1 MNKQIYLINGLESES
16 YESFTARMMG
26 LAESIVDRAEVLKL
40 TLTKAAP
47 PLVSIIPFKK
57 KKVAAFSVYS
67 EREVLLQE
75 LAQSP
80 GFAGAYA
87 AEEAIPRAYKRDWAD
102 KTFTPGI
109 CLFTL
114 FKQKQDIS
122 YEAFI
127 HFWHNVHTPLSL
139 KILPLWN
146 YNRNVVKQKRTED
159 SIHWDGIVEEQFKTQ
174 SDLLNPFKFFG
185 NPLVMFYRM
194 WQVYIDTKSFL
205 DYDSIEPYFAHE
217 IYIKS

>member
-1 MNKQIYLINGLESES
+1 M
-16 YESFTARMMG
+16 
-26 LAESIVDRAEVLKL
+26 
-40 TLTKAAP
+40 
-47 PLVSIIPFKK
+47 
-57 KKVAAFSVYS
+57 
-67 EREVLLQE
+67 
-75 LAQSP
+75 
-80 GFAGAYA
+80 
-87 AEEAIPRAYKRDWAD
+87 
-102 KTFTPGI
+102 

-122 YEAFI
+122 YDAFI
-127 HFWHNVHTPLSL
+127 HFWHEVHTPLSL

-159 SIHWDGIVEEQFKTQ
+159 SVHWDGIVEEQFKTT
-174 SDLLNPFKFFG
+174 SDLLNPLKFFG